1 MKRFFAA
8 FGFFA
13 ALLTM
18 VSCEKDT
25 NPNFIRASISNY
37 HGPDK
42 VYIGANN
49 YACWDGSENIWINGV
64 NTYTLTTIVGDNS
77 RFLID
82 MGDNQPEA
90 GDILYALFQSDDM
103 TLDDFNTTTVE
114 TTDETTHETTSVTTA
129 TIPVTLP
136 REQIY
141 AEDQQGRQVINA
153 PMVAQATVNAQGG
166 ADLKFHNVCS
176 LLKIQLRPKVFVH
189 DITVTS
195 SAAPLAGSGTVTF
208 SETNPTLVMNSTAA
222 GDKVVKLTVNKSR
235 SDGVFYIVL
244 PPYSTPTKLT
254 VEVYDDPQVR
264 MKLQQQANHTLGASE
279 IATID
284 VGSGD
289 EGRGIFSVSANSK
302 VSFAKGN
309 LKGSG
314 TNLDF
319 EDEQMDNGDGYGQGN
334 RPSISGQMAQEWFY
348 LSQTE
353 WNYLLSR
360 NYGGHIFAIR
370 GSITDDNNNTTYQGL
385 ILLPDTWYDNLIDYL
400 PEDIQNQF
408 DNSTPNLSGL
418 AVTYWNICEA
428 LGAVF
433 IPAYTN
439 SHATYFTG
447 TPGIFIQFGNQQNAD
462 NQVQVVSHVQG
473 STNAHVRLA
482 HFVVG
487 SPQVPNTTN

>member
-18 VSCEKDT
+18 VSCEKDM

-42 VYIGANN
+42 VYIGADN
-49 YACWDGSENIWINGV
+49 YACWDGSEHIWINEV
-64 NTYTLTTIVGDNS
+64 DTYTLTTIEGDNS

-82 MGDNQPEA
+82 MGENQPEA

-103 TLDDFNTTTVE
+103 VLGTFNT
-114 TTDETTHETTSVTTA
+114 TTA

-136 REQIY
+136 TEQTY

-176 LLKIQLRPKVFVH
+176 LLKIQLRPNVFVH

-195 SAAPLAGSGTVTF
+195 GAAPLAGSGTVTF
-208 SETNPTLVMNSTAA
+208 SETNPTLVMNSTDDE
-222 GDKVVKLTVNKSR
+222 DKVVTLTVNKSR

-264 MKLQQQANHTLGASE
+264 MKLQQQNTHTLGASE

-289 EGRGIFSVSANSK
+289 LGRGIFSVDRNRS

-309 LKGSG
+309 LTGSG

-334 RPSISGQMAQEWFY
+334 RPSITGQMAQEWFY
-348 LSQTE
+348 LSQDE
-353 WNYLLSR
+353 WNYLLNRGKTDGSTHI
-360 NYGGHIFAIR
+360 NDGHHYVIR
-370 GSITDDNNNTTYQGL
+370 GSIQVSQNETHEGL

-400 PEDIQNQF
+400 PEDIQEQF
-408 DNSTPNLSGL
+408 DVTTPNLSGL
-418 AVTYWNICEA
+418 AVTNWNICEA

-439 SHATYFTG
+439 AHATYFTG
-447 TPGIFIQFGNQQNAD
+447 TPGIFIQFGNQEDAD
-462 NQVQVVSHVQG
+462 HPVQVVNHVQG
-473 STNAHVRLA
+473 STDAHVRLA

-487 SPQVPNTTN
+487 SPTVANSTN

>member
-1 MKRFFAA
+1 
-8 FGFFA
+8 
-13 ALLTM
+13 M
-18 VSCEKDT
+18 VSCEKDA

-42 VYIGANN
+42 VYIGADN
-49 YACWDGSENIWINGV
+49 YACWDGSEHIWINEV
-64 NTYTLTTIVGDNS
+64 DTYTLTTIEGDNS

-82 MGDNQPEA
+82 MGENQPEA

-103 TLDDFNTTTVE
+103 TLGTFNT
-114 TTDETTHETTSVTTA
+114 TTA

-136 REQIY
+136 TEQTY

-176 LLKIQLRPKVFVH
+176 LLKIQLRPNVFVH

-195 SAAPLAGSGTVTF
+195 GAAPLAGSGTVTF
-208 SETNPTLVMNSTAA
+208 SETNPTLVMNSTDDD
-222 GDKVVKLTVNKSR
+222 DKVVTLTVNKSR

-264 MKLQQQANHTLGASE
+264 MKLKQQNTHTLGASE

-289 EGRGIFSVSANSK
+289 LGRGIFSVSATSK

-309 LKGSG
+309 LTG
-314 TNLDF
+314 TSSYDF
-319 EDEQMDNGDGYGQGN
+319 ESTQTATGTSYGTTS
-334 RPSISGQMAQEWFY
+334 RPSISGEMAEEWFY
-348 LSQTE
+348 LSDDE
-353 WNYLLSR
+353 WNYLLNRGKTDGSTHITDGH
-360 NYGGHIFAIR
+360 NYAIR
-370 GSITDDNNNTTYQGL
+370 GTIDDTYQGL
-385 ILLPDTWYDNLIDYL
+385 ILLPDTWYSNLQSIVQQQL
-400 PEDIQNQF
+400 EGT
-408 DNSTPNLSGL
+408 SPNMSSLS
-418 AVTYWNICEA
+418 VQEWKVCEA

-433 IPAYTN
+433 LIADEN
-439 SHATYFTG
+439 AHNLYFTG
-447 TPGIFIQFGNQQNAD
+447 ENHYVSFGQNGGPSD
-462 NQVQVVSHVQG
+462 PVDVTSNNHGTSY
-473 STNAHVRLA
+473 THVRLA

-487 SPQVPNTTN
+487 SPTIAN

>member
-42 VYIGANN
+42 VYIGADN
-49 YACWDGSENIWINGV
+49 YACWDGSEHIWINGV

-103 TLDDFNTTTVE
+103 ELGTFNT
-114 TTDETTHETTSVTTA
+114 TTA

-176 LLKIQLRPKVFVH
+176 LLKIQLRHNVFVH

-222 GDKVVKLTVNKSR
+222 EPEDKVVKLTVNKSR

-244 PPYSTPTKLT
+244 PPYSTASKLT

-264 MKLQQQANHTLGASE
+264 MKLQQQNTHTLGASE

-289 EGRGIFSVSANSK
+289 LGRGIFSVDRDRS

-309 LKGSG
+309 LTSSG
-314 TNLDF
+314 TNLSF
-319 EDEQMDNGDGYGQGN
+319 ENDQTAIGSRYSS
-334 RPSISGQMAQEWFY
+334 RPSITGQMAQEWFY
-348 LSQTE
+348 LSDDE
-353 WNYLLSR
+353 WNYLLNRGKRDGSTHITDGH
-360 NYGGHIFAIR
+360 NYAIR
-370 GSITDDNNNTTYQGL
+370 GTVGSTMGL
-385 ILLPDTWYDNLIDYL
+385 ILLPDTWYDYL
-400 PEDIQNQF
+400 ESIAEAQEQF
-408 DNSTPNLSGL
+408 DGTSPNMSSLS
-418 AVTYWNICEA
+418 VQEWKVCEE

-433 IPAYTN
+433 LPSYQQSHNEYYTGSGHYLNFGQNGGPHTPASVQSS
-439 SHATYFTG
+439 SHGDDAC
-447 TPGIFIQFGNQQNAD
+447 
-462 NQVQVVSHVQG
+462 
-473 STNAHVRLA
+473 VRLA

-487 SPQVPNTTN
+487 SPTVTN